1 MTRDDRLYAFIVAR
15 TSRSRSNIRR
25 ICIHKRWLKAASAL
39 ACLILCAALYGLYG
53 IFRDAQHLRIEQEN
67 TRLRVE
73 NEKQRQQLQKLETR
87 VDAIEDTSRRI
98 AEISGVSE
106 QNQSSNQ
113 PDSTG
118 RGAGGPHV
126 PMDEAALTQV
136 ETRAAQLEQELRVYE
151 HALRERA
158 RVPSIWPVAGGET
171 TDKFGGRRDPF
182 GGGAAEF
189 HAGQD
194 IAAER
199 GTPVYAAGIGTVTF
213 AGTQS
218 GYGQLV
224 IIDHGDGITT
234 RYGHLSKIEIN
245 AGQEMTRGAII
256 GRVGSTGRSTGPHLH
271 YEVRINEEAVNPR
284 AYLPESAP
292 VKASHAATTCAQP

>member
-25 ICIHKRWLKAASAL
+25 ICIHKRWLKVAGVL
-39 ACLILCAALYGLYG
+39 ACLILCTAIYGLYG
-53 IFRDAQHLRIEQEN
+53 MFRASRHLKIEQEN
-67 TRLRVE
+67 ARLRVE
-73 NEKQRQQLQKLETR
+73 NEKQRRQLQQLETR

-106 QNQSSNQ
+106 QNESSQ
-113 PDSTG
+113 PDLNE
-118 RGAGGPHV
+118 RGAGGPLV
-126 PMDEAALTQV
+126 AMDEAAIREV
-136 ETRAAQLEQELRVYE
+136 ESHAAQLEQELRTYE
-151 HALRERA
+151 HVLRERA
-158 RVPSIWPVAGGET
+158 RIPSIWPVVGGET
-171 TDKFGGRRDPF
+171 TDRFGMRHDPF
-182 GGGAAEF
+182 GGGTAEF

-199 GTPVYAAGIGTVTF
+199 GTPVYAAGIGTVKF
-213 AGTQS
+213 AGTQG
-218 GYGQLV
+218 GYGQVV

-234 RYGHLSKIEIN
+234 RYGHLSEIGVQT
-245 AGQEMTRGAII
+245 GQEITRGATI

-284 AYLPESAP
+284 RYLPSPTKAVSATR
-292 VKASHAATTCAQP
+292 HAQP